1 MIVFDLLLNDGLEG
15 IKDVDKGG
23 VVVIMN
29 FNFYEEYIFKMLLNI
44 DDDKEILNN
53 EIGIFLLLLV
63 FDNILKICF
72 L

>member
-53 EIGIFLLLLV
+53 EIGILIF
-63 FDNILKICF
+63 K
-72 L
+72 